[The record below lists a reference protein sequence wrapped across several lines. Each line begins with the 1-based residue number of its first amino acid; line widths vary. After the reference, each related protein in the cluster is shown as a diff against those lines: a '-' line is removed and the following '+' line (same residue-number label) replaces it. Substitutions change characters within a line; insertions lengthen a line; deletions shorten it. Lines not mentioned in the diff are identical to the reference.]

1 MIPGLAPRVSES
13 VLLNTMRWTV
23 IPLPLLL
30 TVSLGAQER
39 MVVFTNVNV
48 IPMDRERVLEDQT
61 VVVRGERIAEIGP
74 ARAIHAPASAVQVD
88 GRGKYLLPGLGEMH
102 AHVPAPQAEQEL
114 GAGYADR
121 VVFLFLAHGV
131 TTIRGMLGHP
141 AHLVL
146 RERLR
151 RHELLGPTLYTSGP
165 SFNGTSAPDPETA
178 RRMVLEQKAAG
189 YDFLKIHPGLS
200 RETFDMLARTA
211 DSVGIRFAGHVPA
224 AVGLD
229 RALAAHY
236 ASIDH
241 LDGYVERLAGWSPG
255 AGPEGFFGF
264 LLTDRVDTAL
274 IAELARRTRAAGVW
288 VVPTQAL
295 MDGFV
300 SGEDPAVLGRRPEM
314 RYLPKSL
321 ATQWVQAKRNALAE
335 PTYNAARAERFIAL
349 RGRLIKALHDAG
361 AGLVLGSDAPQV
373 MNIPGFSVHRELQTY
388 VAAGLTPY
396 EALATGT
403 RSVAQ
408 YFGTADRA
416 GTVERG
422 KIADLLLLD
431 GNPLADIANTARIAG
446 VMARG
451 AWVPRADIER
461 RLAEIAGDR

>member
-1 MIPGLAPRVSES
+1 
-13 VLLNTMRWTV
+13 
-23 IPLPLLL
+23 
-30 TVSLGAQER
+30 
-39 MVVFTNVNV
+39 
-48 IPMDRERVLEDQT
+48 
-61 VVVRGERIAEIGP
+61 
-74 ARAIHAPASAVQVD
+74 
-88 GRGKYLLPGLGEMH
+88 MH
-102 AHVPAPQAEQEL
+102 AHVPTPQVEQQL
-114 GAGYADR
+114 GAGYAER
-121 VVFLFLAHGV
+121 VVFLFLANGV

-229 RALAAHY
+229 RALAARY

-264 LLTDRVDTAL
+264 LLADRVDTAL
-274 IAELARRTRAAGVW
+274 IAELSRRTREAGVW
-288 VVPTQAL
+288 NVPTQAL

-300 SGEDPAVLGRRPEM
+300 SAEDPAVLGRRPAM
-314 RYLPKSL
+314 RHLPQAL

-335 PTYNAARAERFIAL
+335 PTYNAARAQRFIAL

-373 MNIPGFSVHRELQTY
+373 MNVPGFSAHRELQTY

-403 RSVAQ
+403 RNVAA
-408 YFGTADRA
+408 YFGTANGT
-416 GTVERG
+416 GTVEQG
-422 KIADLLLLD
+422 KVADLVLLD
-431 GNPLADIANTARIAG
+431 GNPLADIANTTRIAG

-451 AWVPRADIER
+451 VWVPRVDIDR
-461 RLAEIAGDR
+461 RLAEMVAADP